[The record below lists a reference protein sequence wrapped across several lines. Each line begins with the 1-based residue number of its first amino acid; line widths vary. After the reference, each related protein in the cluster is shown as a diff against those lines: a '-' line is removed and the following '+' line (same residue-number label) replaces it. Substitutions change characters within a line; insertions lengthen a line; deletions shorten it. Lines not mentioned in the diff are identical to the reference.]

1 MNDRGSR
8 LDYEEWVLSALL
20 GTMTLIV
27 VVNVLSRYVLH
38 QSLAFTEDLAVDLF
52 VWVVFLAAG
61 LSVVRDVH
69 VGFSVFVDLLPVRW
83 RAVLAGVGRTLFLS
97 LFAVLACFGALMV
110 RDEYV
115 HGQRSP
121 VTGWP
126 EWLFGAAVPVGA
138 ALALVRIC
146 GEVVQRV
153 QRRRH

>member
-1 MNDRGSR
+1 MSRRGGR

-69 VGFSVFVDLLPVRW
+69 VGFSVFVDLLPERW
-83 RAVLAGVGRTLFLS
+83 RDVLAAAGRALFLS
-97 LFAVLACFGALMV
+97 LFAVLAGFGALMV
-110 RDEYV
+110 RDEYL

-138 ALALVRIC
+138 TVALLRIC
-146 GEVVQRV
+146 GDLVRRV
-153 QRRRH
+153 QRRRP